1 MAESGN
7 SGLVHRG
14 GVGPGV
20 AGPIPP
26 CAPRVRARLTHV
38 FISNVD
44 TSLERMVRERLPLP
58 EEIGDVAFDAP
69 TGTWSAQLS
78 RITVNFFLYDVQR
91 SIQPS
96 RSPMAR
102 TPDQGS
108 LQRRV
113 PQPMVQLS
121 YLVSAWAGSPRDEH
135 QLLGDLV
142 SLFVASDHVPAEY
155 VPDAVS
161 TSVLLSLGDERSLPR
176 ELWSAAGG
184 SLKASTTLQVT
195 VGADSFSW
203 VTAPPAVEKVVAMAD
218 RMDETASTS

>member
-1 MAESGN
+1 M
-7 SGLVHRG
+7 
-14 GVGPGV
+14 
-20 AGPIPP
+20 
-26 CAPRVRARLTHV
+26 

-44 TSLERMVRERLPLP
+44 TGLERMVRARLPLP
-58 EEIGDVAFDAP
+58 EEIGDVAFEAP
-69 TGTWSAQLS
+69 TGNWSAQLS

-91 SIQPS
+91 SNQPS
-96 RSPMAR
+96 RSSR
-102 TPDQGS
+102 THTPEGGT

-142 SLFVASDHVPAEY
+142 SLFVAADHVPAEFFT
-155 VPDAVS
+155 ASMS
-161 TSVLLSLGDERSLPR
+161 TSVSLSLGDERSLPR

-195 VGADSFSW
+195 VGADSFDW
-203 VTAPPAVEKVVAMAD
+203 TAAPPAVERVVAMAD
-218 RMDETASTS
+218 RMEPAPGSARPR

>member
-1 MAESGN
+1 MAECDN
-7 SGLVHRG
+7 WGLVHLPHGIRG
-14 GVGPGV
+14 CGDPE
-20 AGPIPP
+20 
-26 CAPRVRARLTHV
+26 RARLRQV

-44 TSLERMVRERLPLP
+44 TGLERLVRARLPLP

-69 TGTWSAQLS
+69 TGNWSAQLS

-91 SIQPS
+91 STQPS
-96 RSPMAR
+96 RSSLAR
-102 TPDQGS
+102 TPDAGA

-142 SLFVASDHVPAEY
+142 SLFAAADHVPSEFL
-155 VPDAVS
+155 PEELS
-161 TSVLLSLGDERSLPR
+161 TSVSLSLGDERSLPR

-184 SLKASTTLQVT
+184 SLKASTTLQIN
-195 VGADSFSW
+195 VGADSFDW
-203 VTAPPAVEKVVAMAD
+203 TVAPPSVAKVVAMAD
-218 RMDETASTS
+218 RMDRSDRLVGGSSPS

>member
-1 MAESGN
+1 
-7 SGLVHRG
+7 
-14 GVGPGV
+14 
-20 AGPIPP
+20 
-26 CAPRVRARLTHV
+26 V

-44 TSLERMVRERLPLP
+44 TSLERLVRERLPLP
-58 EEIGDVAFDAP
+58 EDIGDVAFDAP
-69 TGTWSAQLS
+69 TGNWSAQLS

-91 SIQPS
+91 SAQPS
-96 RSPMAR
+96 RSSMTR

-142 SLFVASDHVPAEY
+142 SLFAASDHVPSEF

-161 TSVLLSLGDERSLPR
+161 TSVLLSLGDDRSLPR

-195 VGADSFSW
+195 VGADSFEW
-203 VTAPPAVEKVVAMAD
+203 KTAPPPVERVAAMAD
-218 RMDETASTS
+218 RMDRPRSDAP

>member
-1 MAESGN
+1 M
-7 SGLVHRG
+7 
-14 GVGPGV
+14 
-20 AGPIPP
+20 
-26 CAPRVRARLTHV
+26 

-44 TSLERMVRERLPLP
+44 TSLERLVRERLPLP
-58 EEIGDVAFDAP
+58 EDIGDVAFDAP

-91 SIQPS
+91 STHPS
-96 RSPMAR
+96 RSAVAR

-121 YLVSAWAGSPRDEH
+121 YLLSAWAGSPRDEH

-142 SLFVASDHVPAEY
+142 SLFAASDHVPPAY

-161 TSVLLSLGDERSLPR
+161 TSVLLALGDERSLPR

-195 VGADSFSW
+195 VGADSFEW
-203 VTAPPAVEKVVAMAD
+203 QTAPPPVERVSAMAD
-218 RMDETASTS
+218 RMDRARPDLAP